1 MKMDADDK
9 YSYDFKGR
17 TVLVVE
23 DNDISFK
30 LISALLSRVN
40 VMLVRATNGREAIEI
55 CRENPQI
62 SLVLMDLQLPEINGL
77 EATRRIRNIC
87 PGLPVIATTANAFDE
102 DEQAC
107 RNAGCAGY
115 LSKPLQFRKLFEL
128 MQSFFDRQS

>member
-1 MKMDADDK
+1 MRMDSDDK
-9 YSYDFKGR
+9 YNYDFDGR

-40 VMLVRATNGREAIEI
+40 VTLVRATNGREAIEI
-55 CRENPQI
+55 CRENPGI

-77 EATRRIRNIC
+77 EATRRIRSIC

-107 RNAGCAGY
+107 REAGCTGY
-115 LSKPLQFRKLFEL
+115 LAKPLQFRKLFSL